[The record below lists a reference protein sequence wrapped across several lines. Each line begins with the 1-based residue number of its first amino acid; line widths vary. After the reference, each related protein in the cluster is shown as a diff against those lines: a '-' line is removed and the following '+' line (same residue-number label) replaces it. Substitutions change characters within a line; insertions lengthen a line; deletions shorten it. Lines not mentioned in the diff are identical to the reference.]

1 MLMVMLIAAVSHT
14 DDGDDGADGG
24 GLDGDGDI
32 GDAARSSGAWYR
44 GPDLTFFSPNLLKP
58 QPPSK
63 SRDKEMGYRSPL
75 NFLGA
80 IFEPEKGNH
89 NRSTK

>member
-1 MLMVMLIAAVSHT
+1 MVNLIAALSQT
-14 DDGDDGADGG
+14 DDADDGADGG
-24 GLDGDGDI
+24 GADADT
-32 GDAARSSGAWYR
+32 GDAARSSGAWNR

-63 SRDKEMGYRSPL
+63 SRHKEMGYSSPL

-80 IFEPEKGNH
+80 IFEPEKDNH